1 MQHVIPSPTRGDS
14 LSDDARIAFKGSV
27 TTLIL
32 VAVFYCDVLI
42 MEYLA
47 HCVNVDVVYASTTKE
62 WTVLFWCSVTAGLK
76 EALPDVPSSRRQEA
90 LEKKIASTLD
100 AFDIEGHP
108 VELYRIGSFD
118 P

>member
-1 MQHVIPSPTRGDS
+1 
-14 LSDDARIAFKGSV
+14 
-27 TTLIL
+27 
-32 VAVFYCDVLI
+32 

-62 WTVLFWCSVTAGLK
+62 WTVLFWCSVTARNSDPILGKMLITLEADRRERTVVIAGLK
-76 EALPDVPSSRRQEA
+76 EAPPDVPSSRRQEA
-90 LEKKIASTLD
+90 LEKEIASTLD